1 MLKKKLVIISDK
13 NDGRECSLGD
23 HLHIGFRLE
32 EFIVRPV
39 KNAVEGPN
47 GSFHVSPRA
56 MELLLALARKPGYV
70 VSRNQLKSLVWGS
83 EQISAAVVTRCVGEL
98 RHVLG
103 DNPESPRFIQ
113 TIPGRGYRLIPDPLA
128 LDIPV
133 NDAGVGVP
141 QSEAADNG
149 SDSLFGFFT
158 DLARRKVYRIAASY
172 LVAAWVILQVADV
185 ILDALPLPE
194 YSMTFVVVAL
204 AMGFPVAVILAWAFQ
219 WTPQGLMVEGRGGH
233 LRALSAGA
241 SPGKLVY
248 GIAVASAVGVGIGAY
263 LLTATESTS
272 EVQAP
277 ADESI
282 AVLPF
287 VNFSDDKATEYFSDG
302 LTEEVLNVLAQL
314 GDLQV
319 ASRTSSFYYKG
330 KDQDIKKIAQTL
342 NVHYVLEGS
351 VRLAGKSMRITA
363 QLIDGTSGFH
373 LWSGTYDRE
382 TTDVFAVQSDIAR
395 QVARNLKVVMSS
407 NLEEALGKQPTKN
420 FEAYDAYLR
429 GRDYLRRPRNEGN
442 LQNAATQFQQALKL
456 DPAFGLAYA
465 GICETRLRQYEDNPD
480 TRLFED
486 AEKACNRAMI
496 RDGKSAEV
504 SLALGQLHLLSGQS
518 EQAMAEIDRAL
529 ALKPR
534 MVEAILARAETL
546 AAQGLPVEAEA
557 EFKRVIE
564 IDPGFGQGYKL
575 LGNFYFHNGLF
586 QEAINNYNEVI
597 KRIPDDWGVYSNLG
611 SAYYLQGDL
620 QSAAE
625 IWLKLAAI
633 KSSPNLFANIGSMY
647 FYLRRFEDAVEM
659 YAKAVELAPNS
670 AQNWGN
676 QGEAYRQIP
685 DGWNKA
691 EAAYNKAI
699 TLAEEQFAINPNDYE
714 LMVQT
719 AVFYS
724 GLGNFG
730 KAFELLEKARAAS
743 SGDYYYYY
751 QAALVYV
758 RAGNPVKAEDAL
770 MRAVEMGYPVNLLSV
785 DAGLD
790 PLQGRLRFEALADDG
805 RK

>member
-1 MLKKKLVIISDK
+1 M
-13 NDGRECSLGD
+13 GE

-32 EFIVRPV
+32 EFIVRPI
-39 KNAVEGPN
+39 KNAVESQDGL
-47 GSFHVSPRA
+47 SHVSPRA

-70 VSRNQLKSLVWGS
+70 VSRNRLKELVWGR
-83 EQISAAVVTRCVGEL
+83 EQVSAAVVTRCVGEL
-98 RHVLG
+98 RQVLG
-103 DNPESPRFIQ
+103 DNAESPRFIQ
-113 TIPGRGYRLIPDPLA
+113 TIPGRGYRLIPDPVP
-128 LDIPV
+128 LDAQLSNPGAELP
-133 NDAGVGVP
+133 DATEPEDGAG
-141 QSEAADNG
+141 
-149 SDSLFGFFT
+149 SLFGFFT

-172 LVAAWVILQVADV
+172 LVGAWVILQVADV
-185 ILDALPLPE
+185 ILDALPLPD

-204 AMGFPVAVILAWAFQ
+204 AMGFPVAVVLAWAFQ
-219 WTPQGLMVEGRGGH
+219 WTPQGLMVEGPHGR
-233 LRALSAGA
+233 LRALSAGGG
-241 SPGKLVY
+241 PGMLVY
-248 GIAVASAVGVGIGAY
+248 IIAGVSALAVGTGAY
-263 LLTATESTS
+263 LLTATESASADRVT
-272 EVQAP
+272 V
-277 ADESI
+277 DESI

-287 VNFSDDKATEYFSDG
+287 VNFSDDKANEYFSDG

-330 KDQDIKKIAQTL
+330 KDQDIMKIAKAL
-342 NVHYVLEGS
+342 NVRYVLEGS
-351 VRLAGKSMRITA
+351 VRLAGENMRITA
-363 QLIDGTSGFH
+363 QLIDGSNGFH

-382 TTDVFAVQSDIAR
+382 TTDIFAVQSDIAR
-395 QVARNLKVVMSS
+395 QVARNLKVLISS
-407 NLEEALGKQPTKN
+407 NEDTELGKAPTKN

-429 GRDYLRRPRNEGN
+429 GRDYLRRPTNPDNLRNAEM
-442 LQNAATQFQQALKL
+442 QFQQALKI
-456 DPAFGLAYA
+456 DPGFGLAYA
-465 GICETRLRQYEDNPD
+465 GVCETRLMLYQENPD
-480 TRLFED
+480 VRVFED
-486 AEKACNRAMI
+486 AEKACNRAMT

-504 SLALGQLHLLSGQS
+504 SLALGRLHLLSGQS

-534 MVEAILARAETL
+534 MVEAILARAETF

-586 QEAINNYNEVI
+586 QEAINSYNEVI
-597 KRIPDDWGVYSNLG
+597 KRIPDDWGVYSNLA

-647 FYLRRFEDAVEM
+647 FYLRRFDDAVEM
-659 YAKAVELAPNS
+659 YVKAVELAPNS
-670 AQNWGN
+670 AENWGN

-685 DGWNKA
+685 DGWNEA
-691 EAAYNKAI
+691 ESAYKKSI
-699 TLAEEQFAINPNDYE
+699 SLAEEQLTVNPNDYE

-724 GLGNFG
+724 GLGNFA
-730 KAFELLEKARAAS
+730 KAFELLEKARTAS

-790 PLQGRLRFEALADDG
+790 PLQGRLRFEALVDNGVAG
-805 RK
+805 Q